1 MTSSSLIQNVPILK
15 LNDVTVTNR
24 IYTTEEIE
32 KTIKKIPLEG
42 ISGTLGR
49 PFPNTESQDP
59 DNYIHIPVEKISHIA
74 HTFRIEEDTLVC
86 DITFLN
92 TQLGDI
98 VKQLYFYNKAS
109 FVPVGI
115 CQIRKDKDNNNIDY
129 PYDYTLLQVNCV
141 GI

>member
-1 MTSSSLIQNVPILK
+1 MTPSSLIQNVPILK
-15 LNDVTVTNR
+15 LNTLTVTNR
-24 IYTTEEIE
+24 IYSTEEIE
-32 KTIKKIPLEG
+32 KTIKKIDPEG

-49 PFPNTESQDP
+49 PFPNTENQGP
-59 DNYIHIPVEKISHIA
+59 DDYIHIPVEKISHIA

-86 DITFLN
+86 DITFLT
-92 TQLGDI
+92 TQLADI
-98 VKQLYFYNKAS
+98 VKQFYLSNKAT

-141 GI
+141 SI